1 VNRRQVL
8 WLVVIA
14 GVAFWLWKSGK
25 ISKDN
30 SRSAAP
36 ASAAGSV
43 GTVPGSAGFEC
54 LTAAEAASRET
65 HEAAM
70 VLLRTP
76 IDPAAFSAASDRAS
90 SSISS
95 AEGKCRGGGSSSEQ
109 KSMEESRG
117 ALTEMRALLSDLS
130 GTLSGGGSASEVPRR
145 REAVDVRL
153 AAARAAL
160 QS

>member
-1 VNRRQVL
+1 MNSRQLL
-8 WLVVIA
+8 WILVIA
-14 GVAFWLWKSGK
+14 GVAVWLWKSGK
-25 ISKDN
+25 ISKDVGP
-30 SRSAAP
+30 SSTPSA
-36 ASAAGSV
+36 SSGSV
-43 GTVPGSAGFEC
+43 GAAPGSAGFEC

-95 AEGKCRGGGSSSEQ
+95 AEGKCGGGGSSSEQ
-109 KSMEESRG
+109 KAMEESRG